1 MIFLNFFCNYM
12 HLILVVAMPWAM
24 PLALDA
30 ANLESSSKP
39 CHVLVSVAPHKFFV
53 NKIAGDTVTVGLMVP
68 AGASAHTY
76 EPTPKEVIAAGKA
89 NLWFCI
95 GESFEAR
102 ASRAMQAYN
111 SNLIMVD
118 LRQGVDMINADPVLG
133 TCTCHHNSQDLHI
146 WLSPRQAK
154 IQATTIAKALSQ
166 LCPQY
171 AAQYQSSL
179 DLFLSE
185 LEALDQQIS
194 SLIGP
199 IKNRYIMVSH
209 PSYAYFCRDYQLRQL
224 SIEFEGKDPS
234 PRQLNTILNRAREA
248 MIKKIFIQVQ
258 YSSKGARLFAKELKA
273 TVVDLE
279 PYSEDYINSML
290 KIANEFSS
298 D

>member
-1 MIFLNFFCNYM
+1 MMFLNFFRNYM
-12 HLILVVAMPWAM
+12 HLLFMMAM

-89 NLWFCI
+89 DLWFCI

-111 SNLIMVD
+111 SKLIMVD

-146 WLSPRQAK
+146 WLSARQAK
-154 IQATTIAKALSQ
+154 IQAATIAKALSQ

-179 DLFLSE
+179 DLFLRE
-185 LEALDQQIS
+185 LESLDQQIGTLLGS
-194 SLIGP
+194 A
-199 IKNRYIMVSH
+199 KNRSIMVSH
-209 PSYAYFCRDYQLRQL
+209 PSYAYFCRDYQLRQI
-224 SIEFEGKDPS
+224 SIEVEGKDPS

-248 MIKKIFIQVQ
+248 AIKKIFIQVQ

-273 TVVDLE
+273 TIVDLE

-290 KIANEFSS
+290 KIANEFASG
-298 D
+298 